1 MNKFTAVAIAVIILC
16 FGGLILW
23 STNQKKQGS
32 IDYNA
37 YDSTKIL
44 EANDDNGNIADHVRG
59 KADSKVVVIE
69 YADLSCP
76 GCASMMPRMSKLYEE
91 YGDRVAFVFRHFP
104 IKGHQNSRSA
114 AAAIESAGFQN
125 YYWEMLEALYASRSD
140 WLEATGQER
149 TDIYARIFM
158 DIAPQG
164 DEAKFRADMNDQNIE
179 KKISFDYTLGKNKD
193 KVEATPSV
201 LVNGKSVDISKEGV
215 TFDDIVKDLKKM
227 IDDELKKSEE
237 SKK

>member
-23 STNQKKQGS
+23 STNQKRQES
-32 IDYNA
+32 IDYNT

-44 EANDDNGNIADHVRG
+44 EANNDNGNIADHVRG

-114 AAAIESAGFQN
+114 RLARSNGSRTYRYLCAYFYGYCTAG
-125 YYWEMLEALYASRSD
+125 R
-140 WLEATGQER
+140 
-149 TDIYARIFM
+149 
-158 DIAPQG
+158 
-164 DEAKFRADMNDQNIE
+164 
-179 KKISFDYTLGKNKD
+179 
-193 KVEATPSV
+193 
-201 LVNGKSVDISKEGV
+201 
-215 TFDDIVKDLKKM
+215 
-227 IDDELKKSEE
+227 
-237 SKK
+237 